1 MTLAGAGT
9 ALASGADPS
18 TAVGVGLASAGYSGS
33 MEVERAHRAEQR
45 ARLAAATGFW
55 ARMKI
60 RIIG

>member
-45 ARLAAATGFW
+45 ATGFW